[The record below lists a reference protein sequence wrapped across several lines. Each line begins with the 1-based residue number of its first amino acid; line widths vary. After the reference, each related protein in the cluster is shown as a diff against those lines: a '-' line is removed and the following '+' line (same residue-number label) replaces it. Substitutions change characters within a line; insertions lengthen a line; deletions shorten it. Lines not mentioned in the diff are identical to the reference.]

1 MTEAK
6 VDEDK
11 TKTTTLKKG
20 KEMKTRNLGISLLA
34 LCLALP
40 ATAARTKGGSAKKT
54 RPAASSTATASGTV
68 NLNAASAEQ
77 IALLPR
83 VGIKAAQRIVE
94 YRKAN
99 GNFKRIE
106 DVMEVKGVGEKLFG
120 SLRPHLSISGPTTLA
135 AKIKST
141 GMRKGRGKA
150 AKSA

>member
-1 MTEAK
+1 MN
-6 VDEDK
+6 
-11 TKTTTLKKG
+11 
-20 KEMKTRNLGISLLA
+20 TRNLGISLLL

-40 ATAARTKGGSAKKT
+40 AAASGGKTSQAKNGRSTKAAPAATAASGSVNVN
-54 RPAASSTATASGTV
+54 SAT
-68 NLNAASAEQ
+68 AEQ

-106 DVMEVKGVGEKLFG
+106 DVMEVKGVGEKLFV
-120 SLRPHLSISGPTTLA
+120 SLRPHLSISGPTTLT

-141 GMRKGRGKA
+141 GIRKSRVKPG
-150 AKSA
+150 KSA